1 MAAIKQPKE
10 EGRKMSKVTK
20 SVVFSNL
27 AAEDLVPAKTVKSWK
42 KSEQYVGFL
51 LETKALET
59 QNGPG
64 KIYTFQNGNDTGKA
78 TEGTSAFWGCANLD
92 RELAKV
98 MKGQLVLLVC
108 NGQAKNPKTGRIY
121 QSFNVQVANVML
133 PAETMRTMKVKK
145 PSTSGHDDL
154 EDLNWQE

>member
-1 MAAIKQPKE
+1 
-10 EGRKMSKVTK
+10 MSKVTK

-64 KIYTFQNGNDTGKA
+64 KIYTFQNGNDSGKA

-98 MKGQLVLLVC
+98 SKGQLVLLVC
-108 NGQAKNPKTGRIY
+108 NGMAKNPKTGRTY

-133 PAETMRTMKVKK
+133 PETMKKVEKL
-145 PSTSGHDDL
+145 STSGHDDL
-154 EDLNWQE
+154 EDLSWQD